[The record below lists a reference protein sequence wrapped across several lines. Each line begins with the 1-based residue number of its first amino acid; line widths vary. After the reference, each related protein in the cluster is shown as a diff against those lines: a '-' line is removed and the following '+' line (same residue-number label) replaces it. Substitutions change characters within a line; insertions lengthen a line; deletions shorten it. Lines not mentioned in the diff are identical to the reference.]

1 MCGTRDHL
9 DAFPQS
15 IVNNSCTIFRR
26 MAQAVCIVY
35 ACISYTPHAVIH
47 YRLAIASRAVPCRA
61 VPCTCKQQ
69 LLINARMNQCSIAS

>member
-1 MCGTRDHL
+1 MWLKSVKERSLACSLDVCGTRDHL

-35 ACISYTPHAVIH
+35 ALVIH
-47 YRLAIASRAVPCRA
+47 LM
-61 VPCTCKQQ
+61 
-69 LLINARMNQCSIAS
+69 LLH

>member
-1 MCGTRDHL
+1 MLIVQYGRLEAHQRALCWLPILGTENILSMPRCMCGTRDHL

-35 ACISYTPHAVIH
+35 TLVIH
-47 YRLAIASRAVPCRA
+47 LM
-61 VPCTCKQQ
+61 
-69 LLINARMNQCSIAS
+69 LLH

>member
-35 ACISYTPHAVIH
+35 ALV
-47 YRLAIASRAVPCRA
+47 RLAVASRAVHLLTTTINK
-61 VPCTCKQQ
+61 CTYEP
-69 LLINARMNQCSIAS
+69 AWYR